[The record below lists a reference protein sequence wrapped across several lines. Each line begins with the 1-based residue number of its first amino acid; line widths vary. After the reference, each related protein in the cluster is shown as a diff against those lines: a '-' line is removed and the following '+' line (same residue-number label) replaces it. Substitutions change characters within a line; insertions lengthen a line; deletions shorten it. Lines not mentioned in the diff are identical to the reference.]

1 MKVPQFDASTTADL
15 VRNLV
20 IPPRPAMLDKLVA
33 LRGNPDMS
41 LMDVADVIG
50 SDLGLSAAILKA
62 ANSPFFGSGRTLTSI
77 LQAVNLLGERNIV
90 QLVHG
95 LLLRLTL
102 TSNSPPVI
110 EQFWERTMHE
120 SAMAAA
126 LCEKLGRPSDECQTF
141 ALFRGCGIAVM
152 LMRYPNY
159 ERTLRL
165 VTQARDRQ
173 ISKIE
178 QEFHG
183 TSHDVVGYL
192 VARTWNM
199 PDNFCQAILLQHNP
213 ELFSDSDDMLLDH
226 DHKMMVAVARAA
238 QHVWRTST
246 DQNGDPG
253 WKDRAEE
260 LIAYLGMHEVEF
272 EDWVDEMHDRIHAGV
287 GL

>member
-1 MKVPQFDASTTADL
+1 MKVPQFDATTTADL

-20 IPPRPAMLDKLVA
+20 IPPRPEILDKLVA
-33 LRGNPDMS
+33 LRSNPDMS
-41 LMDVADVIG
+41 LMDVADIIS

-90 QLVHG
+90 HLVHG

-102 TSNSPPVI
+102 TSQNPPVI

-120 SAMAAA
+120 ASIAAS
-126 LCEKLGRPSDECQTF
+126 LCEKLGRPADECQSF
-141 ALFRGCGIAVM
+141 ALFRSCGIAVM

-165 VTQARDRQ
+165 ITQARDRQ
-173 ISKIE
+173 VSKIE

-192 VARTWNM
+192 VSRTWHM
-199 PDNFCQAILLQHNP
+199 PENFGRAILLQHNP
-213 ELFSDSDDMLLDH
+213 DLFQDSTDELLDH
-226 DHKMMVAVARAA
+226 ELKMMIAVARAA
-238 QHVWRTST
+238 QHIWRTST
-246 DQNGDPG
+246 DQSGDPG

-272 EDWVDEMHDRIHAGV
+272 EDWVDEMHDRIHAG
-287 GL
+287 L

>member
-1 MKVPQFDASTTADL
+1 MKVPQFDANTTADL

-20 IPPRPAMLDKLVA
+20 IPPRPEILDKLVA
-33 LRGNPDMS
+33 LRSKPDMS
-41 LMDVADVIG
+41 LMDVADIIS

-77 LQAVNLLGERNIV
+77 MQAVNLLGERNIV
-90 QLVHG
+90 HLVHG

-102 TSNSPPVI
+102 TSQNPPVI
-110 EQFWERTMHE
+110 EQFWERTMNE
-120 SAMAAA
+120 ASIAAS
-126 LCEKLGRPSDECQTF
+126 LCEKLGRTPDECQSF
-141 ALFRGCGIAVM
+141 ALFRSCGIAVM

-165 VTQARDRQ
+165 ITQARDRQ
-173 ISKIE
+173 VSKIE

-199 PDNFCQAILLQHNP
+199 PEDFSQAILLQHNP
-213 ELFSDSDDMLLDH
+213 DLFQDSNDELLDH
-226 DHKMMVAVARAA
+226 GHKMMIAVARAA
-238 QHVWRTST
+238 QHIWRTST

-272 EDWVDEMHDRIHAGV
+272 EDWVDEMHDRIHAG
-287 GL
+287 L

>member
-1 MKVPQFDASTTADL
+1 MKVPQFDVDSTAEL

-20 IPPRPAMLDKLVA
+20 IPPRPTILDQLMA

-41 LMDVADVIG
+41 LQDVADIIA
-50 SDLGLSAAILKA
+50 SDIGLSAAVLKA
-62 ANSPFFGSGRTLTSI
+62 ANSPMFGSGRRLTSI
-77 LQAVNLLGERNIV
+77 HQAVSLLGERNLLL
-90 QLVHG
+90 LVHG

-102 TSNSPPVI
+102 TAQTPLAI

-120 SAMAAA
+120 AATSAA
-126 LCEKLGRPSDECQTF
+126 LCERLRRPSEECQSY
-141 ALFRGCGIAVM
+141 ALFRSCGIAVM

-159 ERTLRL
+159 ERSLRL
-165 VTQARDRQ
+165 ISQARDRQ

-199 PDNFCQAILLQHNP
+199 PEAFSQAILVQHDP
-213 ELFSDSDDMLLDH
+213 ELFHISGSDELLDH
-226 DHKMMVAVARAA
+226 EHKMMVAVARAA

-246 DQNGDPG
+246 DHNGDPG

-260 LIAYLGMHEVEF
+260 LIAYLGMSQEEF

-287 GL
+287 

>member
-1 MKVPQFDASTTADL
+1 MKVPQFDANTTADL

-20 IPPRPAMLDKLVA
+20 IPPRPEILDKLVA
-33 LRGNPDMS
+33 LRSNPDMS
-41 LMDVADVIG
+41 LMDVADIIS

-77 LQAVNLLGERNIV
+77 MQAVNLLGERNIV
-90 QLVHG
+90 HLVHG

-102 TSNSPPVI
+102 TSQNPPVI

-120 SAMAAA
+120 ASIAAS
-126 LCEKLGRPSDECQTF
+126 LCEKLGRPADECQSF
-141 ALFRGCGIAVM
+141 ALFRSCGIAVM

-165 VTQARDRQ
+165 ITQARDRQ

-199 PDNFCQAILLQHNP
+199 PEDFGQAILLQHNP
-213 ELFSDSDDMLLDH
+213 DLFQDSTDELLEHNL
-226 DHKMMVAVARAA
+226 KMMIAVARAA

-246 DQNGDPG
+246 DQSGDPG
-253 WKDRAEE
+253 WKDRSED

-272 EDWVDEMHDRIHAGV
+272 EDWVDEMHDRIHAG
-287 GL
+287 L